1 MSKFTPKIQEYKL
14 TLKVDKFKNK
24 LAEIIKL
31 PPSILS
37 KPSKEILEKSKF
49 FEKIYKTVEKA
60 KPNNKLSYAQVSSP
74 KVSKILK
81 IKENFPNLSMKKI
94 KDINKIINI
103 PSKPKP
109 RINIMIKGLS
119 RKQIIVG
126 NNNKTKFTAS
136 SSEHIANLNRVFKN
150 IKSDV
155 MANFTCMDQIS
166 VVIVTKKVASSLNL
180 QIVENYI
187 KNVEHINSEDVETP
201 HLPQSKSYLKIINIS
216 YLMENTN
223 TSLNSSVI
231 ETILKNN
238 HIFNNVVIVLKS
250 CIIKMS
256 SKSDMAIV
264 WLNIWDVQNN
274 SKAKELINR
283 YFNIRS
289 YIAIIQGTNMNPD
302 ILQYKNCWKWEHIT
316 FSC

>member
-1 MSKFTPKIQEYKL
+1 
-14 TLKVDKFKNK
+14 
-24 LAEIIKL
+24 
-31 PPSILS
+31 
-37 KPSKEILEKSKF
+37 
-49 FEKIYKTVEKA
+49 
-60 KPNNKLSYAQVSSP
+60 
-74 KVSKILK
+74 
-81 IKENFPNLSMKKI
+81 
-94 KDINKIINI
+94 
-103 PSKPKP
+103 
-109 RINIMIKGLS
+109 MIKGLS